1 MKALYTFSYQNYV
14 CFVLEY
20 MIGGDLSS
28 LLEQVGCFEEN
39 VARYYFAE
47 LVLAVESLHNL
58 GIVHRD
64 LKPGNLLIDACGHLK
79 LTDFGLSEQGIIKLK
94 RMATDLKSISTRNIR
109 FGNSRGDETCETL
122 SSAKLSSKRVS
133 RELEILSSKRIGNSP
148 SSNGGIYGRFTHHA
162 EFAQK
167 SEKASENKVVRNQKD
182 EEVIF
187 NFLEEGGSTKE
198 HGVYRFPLKT
208 EKTSAARKKDGYR
221 IVGTPDYMAP
231 EIIIGEGCNRKSVDI
246 WSLGVI
252 LYELLIG
259 VPPFNDETVEN
270 VFDNIT
276 HFRLEWPEIG
286 YGEDCITVEASR
298 LISSLLKLE
307 PSDRLTISQIKAHP
321 FFEGLDWDRIKEMN
335 PPIVPQKK
343 EENEGQKN
351 LLKLHT
357 IFKRKNSLMKN
368 STAMKDIQSFNMKRI
383 DLLHQLNEQNYNIL
397 SNRQKGQKFIGI

>member
-1 MKALYTFSYQNYV
+1 
-14 CFVLEY
+14 
-20 MIGGDLSS
+20 MIGGDLGS

-94 RMATDLKSISTRNIR
+94 RMATDRKNVTTRNIR
-109 FGNSRGDETCETL
+109 LGSVRMEDMSEA
-122 SSAKLSSKRVS
+122 SSNKLSSKRVS
-133 RELEILSSKRIGNSP
+133 WDLEVLSP
-148 SSNGGIYGRFTHHA
+148 SHGRFTYLA
-162 EFAQK
+162 EAAQRK
-167 SEKASENKVVRNQKD
+167 GSESKVVRNKKD

-198 HGVYRFPLKT
+198 HSVYRFPLKT

-231 EIIIGEGCNRKSVDI
+231 EIIIGEGCNSKSVDI

-276 HFRLEWPEIG
+276 HFRLDWPEIG
-286 YGEDCITVEASR
+286 YGEDCITVEAST

-307 PSDRLTISQIKAHP
+307 PSERLTISQIKDHP
-321 FFEGLDWDRIKEMN
+321 FFEGNNNK
-335 PPIVPQKK
+335 Q
-343 EENEGQKN
+343 
-351 LLKLHT
+351 
-357 IFKRKNSLMKN
+357 
-368 STAMKDIQSFNMKRI
+368 
-383 DLLHQLNEQNYNIL
+383 Y
-397 SNRQKGQKFIGI
+397 